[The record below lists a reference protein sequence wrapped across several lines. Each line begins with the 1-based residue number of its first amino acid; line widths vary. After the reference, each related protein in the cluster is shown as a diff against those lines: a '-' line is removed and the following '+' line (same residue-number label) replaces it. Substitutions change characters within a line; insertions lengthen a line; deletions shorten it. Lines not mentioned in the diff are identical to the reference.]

1 VLIFDCGLLIQ
12 LHGLESARVAIDHQ
26 IAALDFEQCNQ
37 QSTAG
42 AINNQQSAI
51 SNLSSA

>member
-1 VLIFDCGLLIQ
+1 LLIQ

-26 IAALDFEQCNQ
+26 MAALDSEQCNQ

-51 SNLSSA
+51 NNLANA